1 MFSKIVLCVT
11 NNRLLAGKWQFGKL
25 LSHQVFRNDP
35 QGHEDFGRY
44 LQKHEGTKVYLLV
57 DVVEE
62 DYRLETLP
70 HTMGN
75 ARREMVNRKLGQIYR
90 GTPYRAAHFI
100 NREPSKRKDDRY
112 LFAALTYGELLQ
124 PWIERLQAHQMPLAG
139 IYLLSMVS
147 QHFVRRLKIADPH
160 LLLTERLSC
169 GLRQTYLHNGRLR
182 ISRLV
187 PYTEEARNSLGYFY
201 LSETEKARLYLIS
214 QRFIGRETPLKVL
227 IPSYQENSLTLCRDI
242 EHAHGLICNTID
254 LVKLARGFKLDP
266 VLLCDNPDLLH
277 MQLVA
282 SGTVP
287 DNLAP
292 GELGKHH
299 QLKVIRQSINAASA
313 IVLLVGLALSAVFFK
328 HGYDNR
334 THTEQAALAT
344 VHQQQLYEEVAKD
357 FPVTPVPANDL
368 QVVADMEAA
377 ILQNASLPGRTM
389 QVISKAVSASPEIDV
404 NRLAWVLS
412 NESDPKDGDISGGP
426 VVTNVASSKPT
437 AFVPDPNFLYEVAF
451 VNGEIR
457 RFTGDYR
464 AALESVN
471 RLVERLKADAA
482 VAQVVVLQAPVNVSS
497 YSNLQGSTTD
507 ERTAQET
514 QALFK
519 LRVIFKREEPVT

>member
-1 MFSKIVLCVT
+1 MFSKLVLCAT

-44 LQKHEGTKVYLLV
+44 LQKHAGTEVYLLI

-62 DYRLETLP
+62 DYRLESLP
-70 HTMGN
+70 HTAGN
-75 ARREMVNRKLGQIYR
+75 ARREMITRKLGQIYR

-100 NREPSKRKDDRY
+100 NREPLKRKDDRF
-112 LFAALTYGELLQ
+112 LFVAMTYDELLQ
-124 PWIERLQAHQMPLAG
+124 PWIERLQAQQMPLVG
-139 IYLLSMVS
+139 IYLLSMIS
-147 QHFVRRLKIADPH
+147 QHFVRRLKIGDPH

-201 LSETEKARLYLIS
+201 VTETEKAKLYLTS
-214 QRFIGRETPLKVL
+214 QRYIGRDTPLTVL
-227 IPSYQENSLTLCRDI
+227 IPSNQDNCLTLCRDI
-242 EHAHGLICNTID
+242 EHAHGLACNTID
-254 LVKLARGFKLDP
+254 LGKLARGFKLDP
-266 VLLCDNPDLLH
+266 VLLRDNPELLH
-277 MQLVA
+277 MQLMA

-292 GELGKHH
+292 GTLGKHH
-299 QLKVIRQSINAASA
+299 QLNVIRRAINAASA
-313 IVLLVGLALSAVFFK
+313 LALLAGLIASAVLFK
-328 HGYDNR
+328 QAYDNR

-357 FPVTPVPANDL
+357 FPATPVPANDL
-368 QVVADMEAA
+368 QIVADMETA
-377 ILQNASLPGRTM
+377 IVQNAGLPHRAM
-389 QVISKAVSASPEIDV
+389 QVIGKAVSDSPEIDV
-404 NRLAWVLS
+404 KRLAWVLS
-412 NESDPKDGDISGGP
+412 NEVDPKDGDHNAGP
-426 VVTNVASSKPT
+426 VAINTAAPVAS

-451 VNGEIR
+451 LNGEIL
-457 RFTGDYR
+457 RFSGDYR

-471 RLVERLKADAA
+471 RLMERLKADPS
-482 VAQVVVLQAPVNVSS
+482 VAQVDVLQAPVNVSS

>member
-1 MFSKIVLCVT
+1 MFSKIILCAT
-11 NNRLLAGKWQFGKL
+11 NNRLLAGKWRFGKL
-25 LSHQVFRNDP
+25 LSYQVFRNDP

-44 LQKHEGTKVYLLV
+44 LQNYAQTKVYLLV

-70 HTMGN
+70 HAVGN
-75 ARREMVNRKLGQIYR
+75 ARREMINRKLGHIYR
-90 GTPYRAAHFI
+90 GTPYRTAHFI
-100 NREPSKRKDDRY
+100 NREPLKRKDDRF

-124 PWIERLQAHQMPLAG
+124 PWVKHLQAQQMPLVG

-147 QHFVRRLKIADPH
+147 QHFVRSLKISDPD

-187 PYTEEARNSLGYFY
+187 PFTIEAKNSIEFFY
-201 LSETEKARLYLIS
+201 VTETEKARLYLDS
-214 QRFIGRETPLKVL
+214 QRFINRTTKLTVL
-227 IPSYQENSLTLCRDI
+227 IPSYQNNSEALCRDVAQ
-242 EHAHGLICNTID
+242 ECGLDCRTID
-254 LVKLARGFKLDP
+254 LAKLAQGYKLDP
-266 VLLCDNPDLLH
+266 VLLRDNPELLH

-292 GELGKHH
+292 SALGKHH
-299 QLKVIRQSINAASA
+299 QLNVISQSINAASA
-313 IVLLVGLALSAVFFK
+313 IVLLVGLAVSAVFFK
-328 HGYDNR
+328 QGYDNR
-334 THTEQAALAT
+334 MHTEQAVWAT

-357 FPVTPVPANDL
+357 FPATPVRASDL
-368 QVVADMEAA
+368 QIVAELETA
-377 ILQNASLPGRTM
+377 IMKNASLPGRAM
-389 QVISKAVSASPEIDV
+389 QVISKAVSASPEIDI

-412 NESDPKDGDISGGP
+412 NEAEPKDGYKSSGP
-426 VVTNVASSKPT
+426 VVTNVASPIPAT
-437 AFVPDPNFLYEVAF
+437 FVPDPNYLHEVAF

-471 RLVERLKADAA
+471 RLMERLKADEA

-507 ERTAQET
+507 ERTAQVT
-514 QALFK
+514 PALFK
-519 LRVIFKREEPVT
+519 LRVIFKREEPLT

>member
-1 MFSKIVLCVT
+1 MFSKIVLCAT

-57 DVVEE
+57 DAVEE

-70 HTMGN
+70 HTIGN
-75 ARREMVNRKLGQIYR
+75 ARRELINRKLSQIYR
-90 GTPYRAAHFI
+90 GTPYRTAHFI
-100 NREPSKRKDDRY
+100 NREPLKRKDDRF

-124 PWIERLQAHQMPLAG
+124 PWIERLQAHQMPLVG

-147 QHFVRRLKIADPH
+147 QHFVRRLKIAAPH

-201 LSETEKARLYLIS
+201 VTETEKARLYLIS
-214 QRFIGRETPLKVL
+214 QRYIGRETPLTVL
-227 IPSYQENSLTLCRDI
+227 IPSYQESSQTLCRDI
-242 EHAHGLICNTID
+242 EHEHGLSCNTID
-254 LVKLARGFKLDP
+254 LAKLARGYKLDP
-266 VLLCDNPDLLH
+266 VLLRDNPELLH

-292 GELGKHH
+292 SALGKHH
-299 QLKVIRQSINAASA
+299 QLNVIRQSINAAST
-313 IVLLVGLALSAVFFK
+313 IVLLAGLAISVIFFK
-328 HGYDNR
+328 QAYENR
-334 THTEQAALAT
+334 TYTQQAALAT
-344 VHQQQLYEEVAKD
+344 AHQQQLYEEVAKD
-357 FPVTPVPANDL
+357 FPATPIPASDL
-368 QVVADMEAA
+368 QIVADMETA
-377 ILQNASLPGRTM
+377 IIQNASLPGRAM
-389 QVISKAVSASPEIDV
+389 QVISKAVSASPEIDI

-412 NESDPKDGDISGGP
+412 NEAEPKDGDKSGGP
-426 VVTNVASSKPT
+426 VVTNVASPIPAT
-437 AFVPDPNFLYEVAF
+437 FVPDPNYLHEVAF

-471 RLVERLKADAA
+471 RLMERLKADEA

-507 ERTAQET
+507 ERTAQVT
-514 QALFK
+514 PALFK

>member
-1 MFSKIVLCVT
+1 MFSKIVLCAT

-75 ARREMVNRKLGQIYR
+75 ARRELINRKLNQVYR
-90 GTPYRAAHFI
+90 GTPYRTAHFI
-100 NREPSKRKDDRY
+100 NREPLKRKDDRF
-112 LFAALTYGELLQ
+112 LFAALTYDELLK
-124 PWIERLQAHQMPLAG
+124 PWIERLQAHQMPLVG

-147 QHFVRRLKIADPH
+147 QHFVRRLKISDPH

-201 LSETEKARLYLIS
+201 LTETEKARLYLIS
-214 QRFIGRETPLKVL
+214 QRHIGRDTPLKVL
-227 IPSYQENSLTLCRDI
+227 IPSFQENSLTLCRDI
-242 EHAHGLICNTID
+242 EHAHSLSCNTID
-254 LVKLARGFKLDP
+254 LGKLARGFKLDP
-266 VLLCDNPDLLH
+266 VHLRDNPELLH

-292 GELGKHH
+292 SALGKHH
-299 QLKVIRQSINAASA
+299 QLNVIRQSINVAST
-313 IVLLVGLALSAVFFK
+313 IVLLAGVIAATVFFK
-328 HGYDNR
+328 QAYDNR
-334 THTEQAALAT
+334 AHTEQAVLAT
-344 VHQQQLYEEVAKD
+344 AQQQRLYEEVAKN
-357 FPVTPVPANDL
+357 FPATPIPANDL
-368 QVVADMEAA
+368 QIVADMETA
-377 ILQNASLPGRTM
+377 IAQNAELPHRAM
-389 QVISKAVSASPEIDV
+389 QVIGKAVSESPEIHI
-404 NRLAWVLS
+404 NRLAWILS
-412 NESDPKDGDISGGP
+412 NDADPKDGDSNTGP
-426 VVTNVASSKPT
+426 VATNAASPAAST
-437 AFVPDPNFLYEVAF
+437 FVPDPNHLYEVAF
-451 VNGEIR
+451 VNGEIS
-457 RFTGDYR
+457 RFNGNYR

-471 RLVERLKADAA
+471 LLIERLKADAS
-482 VAQVVVLQAPVNVSS
+482 VAQVDVLQAPVNVSS

-519 LRVIFKREEPVT
+519 LRVIFKREEQAI

>member
-1 MFSKIVLCVT
+1 MFSKIVLCAT
-11 NNRLLAGKWQFGKL
+11 NNRLLAAKWQFGKL

-75 ARREMVNRKLGQIYR
+75 ARRELINRKLNQVYR
-90 GTPYRAAHFI
+90 GTPYRTAHFI
-100 NREPSKRKDDRY
+100 NREPLKRKDDRF
-112 LFAALTYGELLQ
+112 LFAALTYDELLK
-124 PWIERLQAHQMPLAG
+124 PWIERLQAHQMPLVG

-147 QHFVRRLKIADPH
+147 QHFVRRLKISDPH

-201 LSETEKARLYLIS
+201 LTETEKARLYLIS
-214 QRFIGRETPLKVL
+214 QRHIGRDTPLKVL
-227 IPSYQENSLTLCRDI
+227 IPSFQENSLTLCRDI
-242 EHAHGLICNTID
+242 EHAHSLSCNTID
-254 LVKLARGFKLDP
+254 LGKLARGFKLDP
-266 VLLCDNPDLLH
+266 VHLRDNPELLH

-292 GELGKHH
+292 SALGKHH
-299 QLKVIRQSINAASA
+299 QLNVIRQSINVAST
-313 IVLLVGLALSAVFFK
+313 IVLLAGVIAATVFFK
-328 HGYDNR
+328 QAYDNR
-334 THTEQAALAT
+334 AHTEQAVLAT
-344 VHQQQLYEEVAKD
+344 AQQQRLYEEVAKN
-357 FPVTPVPANDL
+357 FPATPIPANDL
-368 QVVADMEAA
+368 QIVADMETA
-377 ILQNASLPGRTM
+377 IAQNAELPHRAM
-389 QVISKAVSASPEIDV
+389 QVIGKAVSESPEIHI
-404 NRLAWVLS
+404 NRLAWILS
-412 NESDPKDGDISGGP
+412 NAADPKDGDSNAGP
-426 VVTNVASSKPT
+426 VATNAASPAAST
-437 AFVPDPNFLYEVAF
+437 FVPDPNHLYEVAF
-451 VNGEIR
+451 VNGEIS
-457 RFTGDYR
+457 RFSGNYR

-471 RLVERLKADAA
+471 LLIERLKADAS
-482 VAQVVVLQAPVNVSS
+482 VAQVDVLQAPVNVSS

-519 LRVIFKREEPVT
+519 LRVIFKREEQAI

>member
-1 MFSKIVLCVT
+1 MFSKIVLCAT
-11 NNRLLAGKWQFGKL
+11 NNRLLAGKWQLGKL

-70 HTMGN
+70 HTVGN
-75 ARREMVNRKLGQIYR
+75 ARREMINRKLGQIYR
-90 GTPYRAAHFI
+90 GTPYRTAHFI
-100 NREPSKRKDDRY
+100 NREPLKRKDDRF
-112 LFAALTYGELLQ
+112 LFAAMTYGELLQ
-124 PWIERLQAHQMPLAG
+124 PWIERLQAQQMPLVG

-147 QHFVRRLKIADPH
+147 QHFVRRLKISDPDI
-160 LLLTERLSC
+160 LLTERLSC

-187 PYTEEARNSLGYFY
+187 PFTEEAKSSIEFFY
-201 LSETEKARLYLIS
+201 VTETEKARLYLDS
-214 QRFIGRETPLKVL
+214 QRFINRATQLTVL
-227 IPSYQENSLTLCRDI
+227 IPSHQNNSQTLCRDVGH
-242 EHAHGLICNTID
+242 ESGLDCRTID
-254 LVKLARGFKLDP
+254 LVKLAQGYKLDP
-266 VLLCDNPDLLH
+266 VLLRDNPELLH

-292 GELGKHH
+292 IALGKHH
-299 QLKVIRQSINAASA
+299 QLNVIRQSINAASA
-313 IVLLVGLALSAVFFK
+313 IVLLLGLAASAVFFK

-357 FPVTPVPANDL
+357 FPVTPIPANDL
-368 QVVADMEAA
+368 QIVADMETA
-377 ILQNASLPGRTM
+377 IAQNASLPARAM
-389 QVISKAVSASPEIDV
+389 QAISKAVSASPEIDV
-404 NRLAWVLS
+404 SRLAWMLS
-412 NESDPKDGDISGGP
+412 NEADPKDGDRSGGP
-426 VVTNVASSKPT
+426 VAISTAAPVAS
-437 AFVPDPNFLYEVAF
+437 AFVPDPNYLYEVAF

-457 RFTGDYR
+457 RFSGDYR

-471 RLVERLKADAA
+471 RLMERLKADAS
-482 VAQVVVLQAPVNVSS
+482 VAQVDVLQAPVNVSS

-507 ERTAQET
+507 ERTAQVT
-514 QALFK
+514 PALFK

>member
-1 MFSKIVLCVT
+1 MFSKIVLCAT
-11 NNRLLAGKWQFGKL
+11 NNRLLAGKWRFGKL
-25 LSHQVFRNDP
+25 LSHQLFRNDP

-44 LQKHEGTKVYLLV
+44 LQKHEGTKIYLLV

-75 ARREMVNRKLGQIYR
+75 ARRELINRKLNQIYR

-100 NREPSKRKDDRY
+100 NREPLKRKDDRF

-124 PWIERLQAHQMPLAG
+124 PWIEGLQAHQMPLVG

-147 QHFVRRLKIADPH
+147 QHFVRRLKIGDPH

-187 PYTEEARNSLGYFY
+187 PYTAEAGNSFSYFNVT
-201 LSETEKARLYLIS
+201 ETEKARLYLIS
-214 QRFIGRETPLKVL
+214 QRYIGRDTPLTVL
-227 IPSYQENSLTLCRDI
+227 VPSYQENSQTLCRDI
-242 EHAHGLICNTID
+242 EHEHGLICKTID
-254 LVKLARGFKLDP
+254 LEKLAQSYKLDP
-266 VLLCDNPDLLH
+266 VLLRDNPELLH

-292 GELGKHH
+292 GALGKHH
-299 QLKVIRQSINAASA
+299 RLNVIRQSINAASA
-313 IVLLVGLALSAVFFK
+313 IVVLLGLAASAVFFK

-357 FPVTPVPANDL
+357 FPVTPIPASDL
-368 QVVADMEAA
+368 QTVVVLETA
-377 ILQNASLPGRTM
+377 IMQNASLPGRAM
-389 QVISKAVSASPEIDV
+389 QVISKAVSASPEIDI
-404 NRLAWVLS
+404 NRLAWMLS
-412 NESDPKDGDISGGP
+412 NDADPRDGDKAGGP
-426 VVTNVASSKPT
+426 AVTNAANSVPVS
-437 AFVPDPNFLYEVAF
+437 FVPDSNYLYEVAF
-451 VNGEIR
+451 VDGEIR

-464 AALESVN
+464 AALDSVN
-471 RLVERLKADAA
+471 RLMERVKADEA
-482 VAQVVVLQAPVNVSS
+482 VAQVDVLQAPVNVSS